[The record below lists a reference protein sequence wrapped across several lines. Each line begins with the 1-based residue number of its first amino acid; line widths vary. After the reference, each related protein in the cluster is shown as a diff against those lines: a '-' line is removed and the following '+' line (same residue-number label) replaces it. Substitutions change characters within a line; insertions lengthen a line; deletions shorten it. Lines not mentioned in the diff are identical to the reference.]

1 MPECPNKEEMRSSPR
16 AICRSQIIDASL
28 EELGRREMLSL
39 PQSSFALS
47 APVSAMRGVVR
58 SGLAPR
64 MGVETM

>member
-1 MPECPNKEEMRSSPR
+1 
-16 AICRSQIIDASL
+16 
-28 EELGRREMLSL
+28 MLSL